1 MSLIR
6 SGFLA
11 AVVAVAGLAI
21 AYVDSRPGWDDT
33 SVTVTAIAIV
43 AFAAAAVSGR
53 RPWLWAILAGVW
65 TPAIEIA
72 SSGQLASSSALLVA
86 AVGAAAGY
94 GLARLARRP
103 ARQQQ
108 RQGDGGKR
116 RDHREG
122 EPDRD
127 RS

>member
-33 SVTVTAIAIV
+33 GVTVTAIAIV

-94 GLARLARRP
+94 GLARLARRGADSTTDRP
-103 ARQQQ
+103 A
-108 RQGDGGKR
+108 G
-116 RDHREG
+116 
-122 EPDRD
+122 
-127 RS
+127 